1 MISHYR
7 AMIYASRMKQRILY
21 HIFTEWKYIIR
32 QRRISYRASDI
43 SLKNATIYDII
54 NSPINKNL
62 AKECSCMKKKKL
74 LFAILCAL
82 GSGTVGFFANQL
94 TEVYGCILFG
104 IGVGLMVYSMIN
116 LSK

>member
-1 MISHYR
+1 MLRIDD
-7 AMIYASRMKQRILY
+7 MQRQAVDL
-21 HIFTEWKYIIR
+21 F
-32 QRRISYRASDI
+32 RASDI
-43 SLKNATIYDII
+43 LLKKIRFYDII

>member
-1 MISHYR
+1 MN
-7 AMIYASRMKQRILY
+7 
-21 HIFTEWKYIIR
+21 
-32 QRRISYRASDI
+32 SYQKGLHLNLMCRNMDMS
-43 SLKNATIYDII
+43 NTVEQ
-54 NSPINKNL
+54 INKNL
-62 AKECSCMKKKKL
+62 TKECSCMKKKKL

>member
-1 MISHYR
+1 MPSAYEGTDIISYL
-7 AMIYASRMKQRILY
+7 QR
-21 HIFTEWKYIIR
+21 KYIIR
-32 QRRISYRASDI
+32 LCRIYIISRQRY
-43 SLKNATIYDII
+43 II
-54 NSPINKNL
+54 ENNNKLWYNQLDNLNL
-62 AKECSCMKKKKL
+62 AKECSCMKMKKL

>member
-1 MISHYR
+1 MTHEDCGNIEIQNNLWY
-7 AMIYASRMKQRILY
+7 
-21 HIFTEWKYIIR
+21 
-32 QRRISYRASDI
+32 
-43 SLKNATIYDII
+43 NAI
-54 NSPINKNL
+54 NSINLNL